1 MLGFTRC
8 ASTACFTQATEYVCG
23 VPLCGEHLAEMT
35 SHFAPPPE
43 PPTCSCSA
51 AKTKTAKAQPARRP
65 GEVRITSRVKL
76 SPLQGAVDPATALDL
91 GCVYYVTFRRNPG
104 MVKIGTTTKAS
115 TRFRT
120 LCSQSGDR
128 LRLLAAEPGGRDQE
142 AYRHQQFAGL
152 RLQGTEYF
160 EYTKQI
166 VDHIAELRELHPYY
180 RGYTNVGRLYD

>member
-8 ASTACFTQATEYVCG
+8 ASTTCFTQATEYVCG
-23 VPLCGEHLAEMT
+23 VPLCEEHQAEMA
-35 SHFAPPPE
+35 SHFTPAPE
-43 PPTCSCSA
+43 PPACSCGTSS
-51 AKTKTAKAQPARRP
+51 KPPKAQPARRP

-76 SPLQGAVDPATALDL
+76 SPLQGSVDPATALDL
-91 GCVYYVTFRRNPG
+91 GCVYYVTFRRNPE
-104 MVKIGTTTKAS
+104 MVKIGTTKKAS

-128 LRLLAAEPGGRDQE
+128 LRLLVAEPGGRDQE

-166 VDHIAELRELHPYY
+166 VDHIAELRELHPFY
-180 RGYTNVGRLYD
+180 RSYTNVGRLFD